1 MMTSDNQQNTVD
13 TQTAAGE
20 PATDAST
27 WFAPFDSATFLSL
40 QAAIGNRAL
49 GQLLQ
54 PEAMRQAHKNNGDDH
69 SQTLEPEAPVTSLI
83 VDDEAAELQ
92 AGQMRKTDFLN
103 RLKTSVCGAAE
114 EAFQNTIWSA
124 MDCPYIERWFGHYE
138 NQSGQHVERA
148 LRIFVPQTA
157 RVADAGD
164 YIPIVTERVRRALTQ
179 WAESGEMPAVPEEFT
194 RRETPQVTL
203 NSLVSGA
210 LSAIGRV
217 IGIAASAVAGRAL
230 RRQ

>member
-1 MMTSDNQQNTVD
+1 MMTSDNQQNAVD
-13 TQTAAGE
+13 TQTATGE
-20 PATDAST
+20 PGQDAST

-54 PEAMRQAHKNNGDDH
+54 AEAMQQAHTDNGDDH
-69 SQTLEPEAPVTSLI
+69 SQTLEPEVPARSLI
-83 VDDEAAELQ
+83 VDDEAGELQ

-124 MDCPYIERWFGHYE
+124 MGCPYIERWFGHYE
-138 NQSGQHVERA
+138 NQSSQHVERA
-148 LRIFVPQTA
+148 LRIFAPQTA

-164 YIPIVTERVRRALTQ
+164 YIPIVTERVRRALSQ
-179 WAESGEMPAVPEEFT
+179 WAETVEMTAVPEEFT
-194 RRETPQVTL
+194 QRQTPGVTL
-203 NSLVSGA
+203 HSLVSGA
-210 LSAIGRV
+210 LSPIRRV
-217 IGIAASAVAGRAL
+217 IGTAASAVAGKSM